1 MIRSMKKLCSKS
13 NTVHE
18 NELEMVLEVSLPEEK
33 LIKTNTNTATKRW
46 QHMFN
51 LVRPQKDRAA
61 RWLTTLSSIDDGSKD
76 KQFMYFLKI
85 AGSSFIPFQVQLDHA
100 LSLPVRDGS
109 IEASTAKYIVQQY
122 TAATGGSAAM
132 NTINSMYVV
141 GEVNMVQGEIKEDSQ
156 DKTRGKDGSESGA
169 FMLWQKNP
177 NLWFMELVVSGCRVS
192 AGSDGTITWTQ
203 SSLNP
208 SQSSKGPPRPLRRF
222 FQVNFTIIAMSG
234 ITVQANH
241 YSHSN
246 NQSSF
251 IDVANST
258 QLGLDPRSTVNLFS
272 NAVCIGEKLVM
283 NEDCF
288 ILRLDTS
295 QDILKA
301 QSKANMETSHHIIQG
316 YFSQRTGL
324 LIQFEDTK
332 LVKIKSTRKGCDQYV
347 CYETS
352 MESSLEDYKYI
363 DGVNIAHYGKTV
375 TSVHRYGQ
383 GGNTRW
389 KIEEMCTVKEVEFN
403 ICSLAADSFLPP
415 PDVKNENQE
424 L

>member
-132 NTINSMYVV
+132 NTVNSMYVV

-222 FQVNFTIIAMSG
+222 FQ
-234 ITVQANH
+234 
-241 YSHSN
+241 
-246 NQSSF
+246 
-251 IDVANST
+251 
-258 QLGLDPRSTVNLFS
+258 GLDPRSTVNLFS
-272 NAVCIGEKLVM
+272 NALCIGEKLVM

-301 QSKANMETSHHIIQG
+301 QSKANMETSHHIIHG

-389 KIEEMCTVKEVEFN
+389 KIEETCTVKEVEFN

>member
-1 MIRSMKKLCSKS
+1 M
-13 NTVHE
+13 NTV
-18 NELEMVLEVSLPEEK
+18 
-33 LIKTNTNTATKRW
+33 
-46 QHMFN
+46 
-51 LVRPQKDRAA
+51 
-61 RWLTTLSSIDDGSKD
+61 
-76 KQFMYFLKI
+76 
-85 AGSSFIPFQVQLDHA
+85 
-100 LSLPVRDGS
+100 
-109 IEASTAKYIVQQY
+109 
-122 TAATGGSAAM
+122 
-132 NTINSMYVV
+132 NSMYVV

-222 FQVNFTIIAMSG
+222 FQ
-234 ITVQANH
+234 
-241 YSHSN
+241 
-246 NQSSF
+246 
-251 IDVANST
+251 
-258 QLGLDPRSTVNLFS
+258 GLDPRSTVNLFS

-389 KIEEMCTVKEVEFN
+389 KIEETCTVKEVEFN

>member
-1 MIRSMKKLCSKS
+1 MKKICSRS
-13 NTVHE
+13 STDHE
-18 NELEMVLEVSLPEEK
+18 NELEMVLEVSLPEEI
-33 LIKTNTNTATKRW
+33 LIKTDTNAATKRW
-46 QHMFN
+46 RRIFN

-61 RWLTTLSSIDDGSKD
+61 RWMTTLSSINDGSKD
-76 KQFMYFLKI
+76 KQFMSFLKI
-85 AGSSFIPFQVQLDHA
+85 AGSSFIPFQVQLDRA

-122 TAATGGSAAM
+122 TAATGGLAAM
-132 NTINSMYVV
+132 NTVNSMYVV
-141 GEVNMVQGEIKEDSQ
+141 GEVNMVQCEIQENDQ
-156 DKTRGKDGSESGA
+156 DKTRVRDGSESGA
-169 FMLWQKNP
+169 YMLWQKNP

-192 AGSDGTITWTQ
+192 AGSDGTVTWTQ

-222 FQVNFTIIAMSG
+222 FQ
-234 ITVQANH
+234 
-241 YSHSN
+241 
-246 NQSSF
+246 
-251 IDVANST
+251 
-258 QLGLDPRSTVNLFS
+258 GLDPGSTVNLFL

-301 QSKANMETSHHIIQG
+301 QSKPNMETTHHIIQG

-332 LVKIKSTRKGCDQYV
+332 LVKIKSTRKGGDQYV
-347 CYETS
+347 YYEIS
-352 MESSLEDYKYI
+352 IESSLENYKHK

-375 TSVHRYGQ
+375 TSVYRYGQ
-383 GGNTRW
+383 GGNTKW
-389 KIEEMCTVKEVEFN
+389 KIEETCTLKEVEFN
-403 ICSLAADSFLPP
+403 ICSL
-415 PDVKNENQE
+415 
-424 L
+424 